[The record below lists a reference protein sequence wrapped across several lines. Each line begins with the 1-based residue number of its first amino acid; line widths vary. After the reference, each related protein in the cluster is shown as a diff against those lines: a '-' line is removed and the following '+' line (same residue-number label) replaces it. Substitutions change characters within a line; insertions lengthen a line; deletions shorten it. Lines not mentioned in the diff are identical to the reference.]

1 MKKIELER
9 KIEKKETKIE
19 EVTKE
24 IAELTKKVMS
34 EPPGENYNLMRNYL
48 DDLRRSLDDLWQ
60 DKARL
65 LKDLGSEPGL
75 LIFLLLVV
83 GCWLLAGL
91 AMGWR
96 LEICEIIPSL
106 STAES
111 FIKSKPWLVCFSLFL
126 VS

>member
-1 MKKIELER
+1 M
-9 KIEKKETKIE
+9 E

-34 EPPGENYNLMRNYL
+34 EPPGENHNLMRNYL
-48 DDLRRSLDDLWQ
+48 DDLRRSLDDLRQ

-83 GCWLLAGL
+83 GCRLLVVGCWL
-91 AMGWR
+91 GWPWVGAWKYVK
-96 LEICEIIPSL
+96 LFLHCQPQKVSL
-106 STAES
+106 NQNHGW
-111 FIKSKPWLVCFSLFL
+111 FVFLCFWLVSCG
-126 VS
+126 